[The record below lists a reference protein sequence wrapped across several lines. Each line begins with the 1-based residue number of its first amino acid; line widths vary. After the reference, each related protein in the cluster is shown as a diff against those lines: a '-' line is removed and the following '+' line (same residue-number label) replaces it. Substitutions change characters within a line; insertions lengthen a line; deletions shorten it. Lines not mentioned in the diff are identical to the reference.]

1 MTAKLNTMC
10 VLRKSRSVSFPSDG
24 VQPKH
29 GVYFLGLL
37 CFGLGIVHLFT
48 DGEGLGTALES
59 FIICSISLFVL
70 VTGYQLP
77 NRPISRSGQWRT
89 VSLAVGVMVSFALLS
104 LSIWLIWRLE
114 GDETELFFLVAFA
127 STLGA
132 AVGTRGGL
140 YAIESEERLSEAED
154 LANLLKINQ
163 RVLRHNLRNELSIS
177 LGYLDNIETADST
190 VETARDVQIIETHLR
205 RLLKTTDRTRE
216 IVDIWEDDWI
226 VQFDLDA
233 VLADQI
239 DRIEAEHPDV
249 DIVTAFD
256 ADCRVN
262 SHTALPRAIN
272 EALQNAI
279 EHNATDVS
287 ITARSYQTNRGMA
300 VVEVAD
306 TGTGI
311 PKFDVEAI
319 EGREETPLNHTQG
332 LGLWIIYWTVKMSDG
347 TLELLE
353 GESGG
358 TIIRM
363 TLPKAT

>member
-1 MTAKLNTMC
+1 
-10 VLRKSRSVSFPSDG
+10 
-24 VQPKH
+24 
-29 GVYFLGLL
+29 
-37 CFGLGIVHLFT
+37 
-48 DGEGLGTALES
+48 
-59 FIICSISLFVL
+59 
-70 VTGYQLP
+70 
-77 NRPISRSGQWRT
+77 
-89 VSLAVGVMVSFALLS
+89 
-104 LSIWLIWRLE
+104 
-114 GDETELFFLVAFA
+114 
-127 STLGA
+127 
-132 AVGTRGGL
+132 
-140 YAIESEERLSEAED
+140 
-154 LANLLKINQ
+154 
-163 RVLRHNLRNELSIS
+163 
-177 LGYLDNIETADST
+177 
-190 VETARDVQIIETHLR
+190 VQIIETHLR